1 MTKTKEILKTFTE
14 EVEMAIHWD
23 RPSLLL
29 LAYDDL
35 MQFRLFIYQL
45 VASINI
51 LGLEA
56 VFVPVTPET
65 YDIPLLLRAEP
76 DRDKKVFIITSLD
89 NGGGMEIGHAYKA
102 LNIRRE
108 LLIEDKVKA
117 IFCLN
122 RTESIKLPTNAL
134 DFWVFRHRSFE
145 LPPLKTK
152 IEKERI
158 ITNAVENLYLESISA
173 DPFLPM
179 IEIDN
184 KFSEMRISESPLNNF
199 LIRTAAYLH
208 SGITSEKSDDLIAFG
223 NELIEQIPQASDH
236 ILLIQNLIHQRQKK
250 FLAIIENYCKLI
262 HPEVLSAAIRNSVA
276 LAFVEVGEK
285 QKAIIVL
292 ENALANRYKS
302 KENFESLISLYMQ
315 AGEKVKAKNV
325 AEVSIKAGYKT
336 AHVFH
341 SLFLIEKERGNMSAA
356 KKHLRKLL
364 LLTPEDL
371 EMWKIYASI

>member
-1 MTKTKEILKTFTE
+1 
-14 EVEMAIHWD
+14 
-23 RPSLLL
+23 
-29 LAYDDL
+29 
-35 MQFRLFIYQL
+35 
-45 VASINI
+45 
-51 LGLEA
+51 
-56 VFVPVTPET
+56 
-65 YDIPLLLRAEP
+65 
-76 DRDKKVFIITSLD
+76 
-89 NGGGMEIGHAYKA
+89 
-102 LNIRRE
+102 
-108 LLIEDKVKA
+108 
-117 IFCLN
+117 
-122 RTESIKLPTNAL
+122 
-134 DFWVFRHRSFE
+134 
-145 LPPLKTK
+145 
-152 IEKERI
+152 
-158 ITNAVENLYLESISA
+158 LESISA

-208 SGITSEKSDDLIAFG
+208 SGSTSEKSEDLIAFG

-341 SLFLIEKERGNMSAA
+341 SLFLMEKERGNMSAA